1 MHVSG
6 NVVLISSNGN
16 KLETSRLSWDE
27 KKERIYTKENVIIST
42 NKEVIN
48 AQGFV
53 SDPDFIEYSLQKVN
67 GVLSFNN

>member
-1 MHVSG
+1 M
-6 NVVLISSNGN
+6 
-16 KLETSRLSWDE
+16 K
-27 KKERIYTKENVIIST
+27 KKEKIYTKENVIIST